1 MPAPAAF
8 YLSSPVEIVIVTG
21 AVLAGCVGGV
31 SMFLCWLDKQVPSLP
46 VILFFSWVAGF
57 VLLLTMT
64 RSRLRMALFTI
75 SWLYG
80 SHLRVGYAAMGLGDI
95 GWGIGMDGL

>member
-1 MPAPAAF
+1 MPASTAL

-46 VILFFSWVAGF
+46 VIIFSSSLGLRGF
-57 VLLLTMT
+57 LCCC
-64 RSRLRMALFTI
+64 
-75 SWLYG
+75 
-80 SHLRVGYAAMGLGDI
+80 
-95 GWGIGMDGL
+95 